1 MDFFNRCNNIKH
13 MNKISFFHLIKLS
26 VILMLAYNI
35 STISVLY
42 SSSLSIKKNLWK
54 WTPYNYK
61 QSLYFPNNLSNLPLL
76 NVNNRLLIISFLNE
90 NSYKDYLDIDFWN
103 YKKILESFDR
113 NNIKNL
119 EKSFYKAFILSKNN
133 QKINQKLRK
142 YFIQNYSKFSNE
154 YKNKILKN
162 FLN

>member
-1 MDFFNRCNNIKH
+1 
-13 MNKISFFHLIKLS
+13 MNKISFFLFLKLF
-26 VILMLAYNI
+26 ITLLLTYNI
-35 STISVLY
+35 VVVSILYFPSTN
-42 SSSLSIKKNLWK
+42 IKNFLWK
-54 WTPYNYK
+54 WTPYNYE
-61 QSLYFPNNLSNLPLL
+61 QSLYFPNNLSNLSLL
-76 NVNNRLLIISFLNE
+76 NMNNRLLIISFLNK

-133 QKINQKLRK
+133 QKINIELRK

-154 YKNKILKN
+154 YKNKILKS

>member
-1 MDFFNRCNNIKH
+1 MKKVSFFLILKLFITLLLTYNIAAVSILYFPSTNIK
-13 MNKISFFHLIKLS
+13 NL
-26 VILMLAYNI
+26 
-35 STISVLY
+35 
-42 SSSLSIKKNLWK
+42 LWK
-54 WTPYNYK
+54 WTPYNYE
-61 QSLYFPNNLSNLPLL
+61 QSLYFPNNLSNLSLL
-76 NVNNRLLIISFLNE
+76 NMSNRLLIISFLNK

-133 QKINQKLRK
+133 QKINIELRK

-154 YKNKILKN
+154 YKNKILKS

>member
-1 MDFFNRCNNIKH
+1 MKKVSFFLILKLFITLLLTYNIAVVSILYFPSTNIK
-13 MNKISFFHLIKLS
+13 NL
-26 VILMLAYNI
+26 
-35 STISVLY
+35 
-42 SSSLSIKKNLWK
+42 LWK
-54 WTPYNYK
+54 WTPYNYE
-61 QSLYFPNNLSNLPLL
+61 QSLYFPNNLSNLSLL
-76 NVNNRLLIISFLNE
+76 NMNNRLLIISFLNK

-133 QKINQKLRK
+133 QKINLELRK

-154 YKNKILKN
+154 YKNKILKS

>member
-1 MDFFNRCNNIKH
+1 MKKVSFFLILKLFIILLLTYNIAAVSILYFPSTNIK
-13 MNKISFFHLIKLS
+13 NL
-26 VILMLAYNI
+26 
-35 STISVLY
+35 
-42 SSSLSIKKNLWK
+42 LWK
-54 WTPYNYK
+54 WTSYNYE
-61 QSLYFPNNLSNLPLL
+61 QSLYFPNNLSNLSLL
-76 NVNNRLLIISFLNE
+76 NMNNRLLIISFLNE

-133 QKINQKLRK
+133 QKINLELRK

-154 YKNKILKN
+154 YKNKILKS